1 MKSKHFPEY
10 ERFHSPASLVETLGT
25 GVVGSEHH
33 LANQRSKGTGFP
45 FIRQGGRIIYDI
57 DLCYE
62 AGLAA
67 GRAPKEIE
75 AA

>member
-10 ERFHSPASLVETLGT
+10 DRFHSPASLVETLGAK
-25 GVVGSEHH
+25 VVGSEHH
-33 LANQRSKGTGFP
+33 LANQRGKGTGFP
-45 FIRQGGRIIYDI
+45 FIRQGGRIIYDL

-62 AGLAA
+62 TGLAA
-67 GRAPKEIE
+67 GLAPKQTK